1 MRQKDKTL
9 GNKMEPQ
16 NVHLTLK
23 FCILINT
30 IYGRPTCARDCARF
44 ESHISLQPL
53 QQPKGRKSV
62 HFNIYNC

>member
-30 IYGRPTCARDCARF
+30 IYGRPTCVRDCARF

-53 QQPKGRKSV
+53 
-62 HFNIYNC
+62 